1 MPSRASSRRAV
12 VGDGP
17 CAVPRDPEG
26 FALAFVFSSVS
37 SAFICGCFSLFA
49 FAFAFA
55 FAFHPVHPLIL

>member
-1 MPSRASSRRAV
+1 MRDAHDV

-37 SAFICGCFSLFA
+37 SAFICGRLS
-49 FAFAFA
+49 
-55 FAFHPVHPLIL
+55 PLLSPLLLPFILSILLSCTS